1 MVVGQRDKGEKR
13 FKGDSKCLHN
23 WTDDDT
29 LDWDE
34 KKKKKK
40 GGGLRN
46 QLRGKINMDLPS
58 PRGDPKH
65 LVMQIWSSEEISI
78 WTSPIDYMRG
88 GRVRGQR
95 WLRWSGTGTVW
106 LSCRWLSH
114 PGC

>member
-13 FKGDSKCLHN
+13 FKGDSKCLSN

-34 KKKKKK
+34 KEREE
-40 GGGLRN
+40 GWGTGS
-46 QLRGKINMDLPS
+46 GKINMDLLS
-58 PRGDPKH
+58 PRGDPIH
-65 LVMQIWSSEEISI
+65 FVMQIWSSEEISVWI
-78 WTSPIDYMRG
+78 SSIDYMKG
-88 GRVRGQR
+88 GRVRGHM

-106 LSCRWLSH
+106 PSCRWLSH